1 MLHQGWKIHCVNDSS
16 KLTSF
21 HVTWVL
27 NYAKDD
33 KQIRITRYQVNVKN
47 TTSRNLVNVLNEF
60 GALDG
65 TFILKPIRQ

>member
-1 MLHQGWKIHCVNDSS
+1 MLHQGWKIHCVNDAS

-33 KQIRITRYQVNVKN
+33 KQNLIPRYKVKVKN
-47 TTSRNLVNVLNEF
+47 TTSRNLLNVFIEF

-65 TFILKPIRQ
+65 TFILKQIRQ